1 MLMSG
6 SEKFRQVC
14 NPRFPARAQHP
25 DSQKA
30 EKGILNITEMTG
42 QLQAATSGQLAQSFS
57 DTGSLTVLGIFLNSS
72 WYLFLLSVTS
82 GHGHHPKPIVLPP
95 LALSALLHRVV
106 LGAICIPI

>member
-25 DSQKA
+25 DSQKE

-42 QLQAATSGQLAQSFS
+42 QLQAATSGQLAQLQFLRHGVFDCPGHFFKLILVFVSFVS
-57 DTGSLTVLGIFLNSS
+57 HFWPWPSS
-72 WYLFLLSVTS
+72 
-82 GHGHHPKPIVLPP
+82 
-95 LALSALLHRVV
+95 
-106 LGAICIPI
+106 